1 MILITGA
8 TGMVGRALVP
18 HLIES
23 GWPVRVL
30 IQSRRGSQAARSYW
44 PAGVD
49 VVVGDLSDTQTLH
62 KAMQGVHTVFHLA
75 SAQWW
80 GSRRDLDR
88 VDVQGTRDVVAVA
101 RSARVGRL
109 YYLSQLGAE
118 PSSAYTLLRVKG
130 QVEAL
135 VRDSGVAYTVM
146 RCGVLFGPDDR
157 FVNGIAM
164 MLRANPFFFFQP
176 GRGENLLHPLYVKDL
191 VAALEKSLQN
201 IDLVDSVI
209 EIGGAEYVSFNEM
222 VRTVMRVSGAR
233 RIIVSIPPHTLRAL
247 TRVVRRVM
255 PRWPMTAQ
263 WFDVLA
269 SNRTAKLGNLY
280 DYCGVRPVR
289 FEDTLLTYM
298 PQRHYGRE
306 LVRTMWRR
314 PTY

>member
-1 MILITGA
+1 
-8 TGMVGRALVP
+8 MVGRALVP

-191 VAALEKSLQN
+191 VAALEKSMQN

>member
-30 IQSRRGSQAARSYW
+30 IQSRRGSQAARSHW

-176 GRGENLLHPLYVKDL
+176 GHGENLLHPLYVKDL

>member
-44 PAGVD
+44 PASVD